1 MRQQPSAQ
9 WWREQLD
16 AYSLERG
23 FRFNRLVEIHSR
35 FSPTGL
41 LTTEYLRFLWRNVV
55 KDVDELVFGRLVE
68 MMALH
73 NAMFPCDDCA
83 VGGGAGVAEASLAKL
98 QEAVSRGIRM
108 QFVIEIRA
116 DYVPPAIIAQFLGA
130 FGRSRVEIFRNL
142 VFHTSWSRGVS
153 FEAAGRECLISR
165 GENLVS
171 PGRARASTEPR
182 CFIEINIGGT
192 GKSDVSAVGFEIKEK
207 VVQLLEEKYPGL
219 LFDASMNPTY
229 MTGPDAWQDSL
240 AALERDLL
248 EKLDQNLEIVLNQI
262 LAAVGAQ
269 NLGTDEALA
278 KQLSTLKSDMQRDVS
293 LKLDSNVEKI
303 VVSVEAIVQKA
314 LSTATERRI
323 LRGVAQDVAFLRWPI
338 PRLVCVLP
346 APEKGREPLTE
357 IDRSFE
363 KWSALLDGWV
373 RSGKK
378 GGRRCATR
386 ELRVFF
392 LCPQDMSLAECG
404 RGGQGYE
411 VKELLSWAKK
421 TIPSA
426 KVGLA
431 LEAFCSGIEKMASVS
446 GEGLEGARP
455 AGGPRPQQVR
465 PAPLQGYAYDQL
477 KDMCRSFEVDGTVK
491 GKSPFPSF
499 DTAMQLVDR
508 GGRGVEWAWV
518 RTHNID
524 QFVSS

>member
-1 MRQQPSAQ
+1 MKPWPSSSAPLSQ
-9 WWREQLD
+9 TCNATSALRWTRTWR
-16 AYSLERG
+16 
-23 FRFNRLVEIHSR
+23 RLWS
-35 FSPTGL
+35 
-41 LTTEYLRFLWRNVV
+41 
-55 KDVDELVFGRLVE
+55 
-68 MMALH
+68 AL
-73 NAMFPCDDCA
+73 
-83 VGGGAGVAEASLAKL
+83 
-98 QEAVSRGIRM
+98 
-108 QFVIEIRA
+108 
-116 DYVPPAIIAQFLGA
+116 
-130 FGRSRVEIFRNL
+130 
-142 VFHTSWSRGVS
+142 
-153 FEAAGRECLISR
+153 
-165 GENLVS
+165 
-171 PGRARASTEPR
+171 
-182 CFIEINIGGT
+182 
-192 GKSDVSAVGFEIKEK
+192 
-207 VVQLLEEKYPGL
+207 
-219 LFDASMNPTY
+219 
-229 MTGPDAWQDSL
+229 
-240 AALERDLL
+240 
-248 EKLDQNLEIVLNQI
+248 
-262 LAAVGAQ
+262 
-269 NLGTDEALA
+269 
-278 KQLSTLKSDMQRDVS
+278 
-293 LKLDSNVEKI
+293 
-303 VVSVEAIVQKA
+303 EAIVQKA
-314 LSTATERRI
+314 LSTFDLSQDDSRATERRI

-431 LEAFCSGIEKMASVS
+431 LASIALKVCTGLAIPTDAIEVAFGAKAGGALSDFVEEAFCSGIEKMASVS